1 LKNISLYI
9 ILNLLVL
16 ISCKNNETNERE
28 LQNEIISIEELEY
41 DVLNQYL
48 DYNKELILPYLEIN
62 EALYDTLKLKYNRH
76 INSNE
81 SFKFSTILI
90 DSLGSIRKNV
100 LLNYYYYDFWD
111 TSFINIDSIKFT
123 ELNSRQLNLNKL
135 QPIKKFNLLKINNI
149 SSIVIDSLNNTES
162 FTGYQFFSRMIFNKE
177 KNSVLFFRDYS
188 NKWDGA
194 TKIIKLKKVN
204 SVWVLDKEKIILYKN

>member
-1 LKNISLYI
+1 V
-9 ILNLLVL
+9 VL

-100 LLNYYYYDFWD
+100 LLNYYNDFWD

-135 QPIKKFNLLKINNI
+135 QPIKKFNLLKINNV